1 MVDVAKLFEEP
12 TLKQITTWARGV
24 YENKDARDVVVA
36 IAEAAKKEGKYTMA
50 FENYVDL
57 PDRIYVPVRAYAR
70 IAEEPIESVYLY
82 ENEAPNI
89 TVLTEETLCKGCDV
103 AEGAQP
109 GAVLVV
115 NTKRTPQEISKFVKN
130 LKAFDKLVTI
140 DANALAMNVVT
151 LAGAEGTTDVSGI
164 GKGMGAALAG
174 AVCKAT
180 GIVKLESLKG
190 IIANLAALESGY
202 NNAVVADVA
211 SLSVSA

>member
-1 MVDVAKLFEEP
+1 MVDVAKIFEEP

-36 IAEAAKKEGKYTMA
+36 LAEAAKKEGKYTMA

-57 PDRIYVPVRAYAR
+57 PDRIYVPVRAYGR
-70 IAEEPIESVYLY
+70 ISDEPIESKYLY

-89 TVLTEETLCKGCDV
+89 VVLTEEGLAKGCPID
-103 AEGAQP
+103 EGVVP
-109 GAVLVV
+109 GATLVV
-115 NTKRTPQEISKFVKN
+115 NTKRAPEEIAKFVCNMEPFAKI
-130 LKAFDKLVTI
+130 ACI

-190 IIANLAALESGY
+190 IVANVIALEAGY
-202 NNAVVADVA
+202 NNAVIKEF
-211 SLSVSA
+211 